1 MRCLSSAKLS
11 MLVDVIK
18 PSSAPAEGDAT
29 GHWEWVQDPDSG
41 AMVQVWVTDNP
52 DTPEVEGNVLT
63 GVRCLARATGI
74 RPEQFNA
81 EYLNEEWVKLTVA
94 ANTNVTLRDKLTNI
108 RTLKGQVIWTEEE
121 SDGNSP
127 TKFDVFRVSPVID
140 GFGSVVEKAVLAK
153 RAEVQ

>member
-1 MRCLSSAKLS
+1 

-18 PSSAPAEGDAT
+18 PSSAPAEGDTT

-41 AMVQVWVTDNP
+41 GMVQVWVTDNP
-52 DTPEVEGNVLT
+52 NTPEVEGHVIE

-81 EYLNEEWVKLTVA
+81 EYLNEEWVKVTVA
-94 ANTNVTLRDKLTNI
+94 ANANITLRDKLTNI
-108 RTLKGQVIWTEEE
+108 RTYKGQLIWTEEE
-121 SDGNSP
+121 SDGNP
-127 TKFDVFRVSPVID
+127 ATTFDVFRVSPVID
-140 GFGSVVEKAVLAK
+140 GFGNVVEKAVLAK